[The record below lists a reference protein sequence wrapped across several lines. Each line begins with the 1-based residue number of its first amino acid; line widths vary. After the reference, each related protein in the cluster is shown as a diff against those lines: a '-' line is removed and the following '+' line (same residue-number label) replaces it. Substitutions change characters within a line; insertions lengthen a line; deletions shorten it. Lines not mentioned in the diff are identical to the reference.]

1 MAETF
6 LRWKEKWCQGS
17 QEALLAHRRSKTGSG
32 APVHVSDVTSDQ
44 HRRMF
49 AAEAEG
55 VTGLS
60 TISGLWALCEV
71 LDTYQISTF
80 GSFDGKHFCRVLAI
94 FVPWR
99 SLVVNSEQMEEA
111 STVNLW
117 TKSNQKFKNICRPR
131 K

>member
-1 MAETF
+1 
-6 LRWKEKWCQGS
+6 L
-17 QEALLAHRRSKTGSG
+17 
-32 APVHVSDVTSDQ
+32 
-44 HRRMF
+44 

-55 VTGLS
+55 VIGLS

-71 LDTYQISTF
+71 LDTYQISTV
-80 GSFDGKHFCRVLAI
+80 GSFDGKHFPVLAI

-117 TKSNQKFKNICRPR
+117 TRSNQKFKNICRPR